1 LKIPI
6 PSDKWHRVFLI
17 CAHAR
22 DSALLDRQ
30 FSLFISLL
38 QRGDA
43 QLTSSVLTTS
53 VVAFGRVSSASAAEK
68 VLRQLL
74 FEFGGRPTLHLLRLL
89 YRAYDQLL
97 SRSEHLHFFY
107 IIQAAFPDRG
117 APVTSTTS
125 DHELLSN
132 MIDVMS
138 TARTR
143 AEEAVSGTRQVSFWT
158 TVGRFNIPVFDDAPT
173 EYLVNELARKG
184 RVGKA
189 ALLNIEEEDDL

>member
-1 LKIPI
+1 
-6 PSDKWHRVFLI
+6 
-17 CAHAR
+17 
-22 DSALLDRQ
+22 
-30 FSLFISLL
+30 
-38 QRGDA
+38 
-43 QLTSSVLTTS
+43 
-53 VVAFGRVSSASAAEK
+53 
-68 VLRQLL
+68 
-74 FEFGGRPTLHLLRLL
+74 
-89 YRAYDQLL
+89 
-97 SRSEHLHFFY
+97 
-107 IIQAAFPDRG
+107 
-117 APVTSTTS
+117 VTSTTS